1 MQLATTSNFGSNSD
15 TNTDIYFTGNPH
27 ITLYKK
33 VYRRHTHFAVES
45 IEHIYDDRATT
56 NTNTRQY
63 SIILSKSGDLI
74 NQMFF
79 EIELPI
85 IASDNVS
92 WVYGIGNA
100 YIKKINLSIGGQVI
114 DTLYGD
120 WMNIWGELTTDN
132 GHRETYDEMVGNYSN
147 LSIGDDTG
155 QGQRAGL
162 PANVEQRL
170 FVPLPFWFCRN
181 VGQSLP
187 LIALQNAEI
196 KLDFEFRPFNE
207 LYVVT
212 NGTPTVTEK
221 KINAHLWIDYI
232 FLDNDERRR
241 FSQVAH
247 EYLIE
252 QLQWNGGYNVNS
264 TNLTRPVEMQ
274 FNHPIKEIIWANISN
289 THNTVSSVVDSC
301 GNSWFNYAKSDNNYG
316 VYEDDTF
323 VSGRIV
329 LNGQDKLTPRNA
341 SYFRKVQNYE
351 AHTNI
356 PRTPSYN
363 YTTNGGTSN
372 TLHNINGGQYI
383 YTYSFALDPEE
394 HQPTGTCNFSKL
406 DTTYLNLTYDSGDVT
421 GGKSYTLNIYV
432 VNYNILRIQ
441 GGQGGIAYSN

>member
-1 MQLATTSNFGSNSD
+1 MTGGLMQVVSNTGSG
-15 TNTDIYFTGNPH
+15 DIYLTGNPH

-45 IEHIYDDRATT
+45 IEQIYDDRAGTQIT
-56 NTNTRQY
+56 TNTRQY
-63 SIILSKSGDLI
+63 SVIISKSGDLI

-79 EIELPI
+79 EIELPQLTT
-85 IASDNVS
+85 NVS

-100 YIKKINLSIGGQVI
+100 YIKKISLSIGGQVI
-114 DTLYGD
+114 DTLYSD
-120 WMNIWGELTTDN
+120 WMNIWGELTTPD
-132 GHRETYDEMVGNYSN
+132 GHRETYDEMVGNYSD
-147 LSIGDDTG
+147 LSIADNTG

-162 PANVEQRL
+162 PANAAQRV

-207 LYVVT
+207 LYVIT
-212 NGTPTVTEK
+212 SGTPTVTEK
-221 KINAHLWIDYI
+221 KINARLWIDYI

-252 QLQWNGGYNVNS
+252 QVQWNGGYNVS
-264 TNLTRPVEMQ
+264 SGNLTRPVEMQ
-274 FNHPIKEIIWANISN
+274 FNHPVKEIIWANISN
-289 THNTVSSVVDSC
+289 THNTVSSDATSY
-301 GNSWFNYAKSDNNYG
+301 GNSWFNYAKENNNYTDG
-316 VYEDDTF
+316 GYGNDTF
-323 VSGRIV
+323 LTGRIV
-329 LNGQDKLTPRNA
+329 LNGQDKITPRDA

-356 PRTPSYN
+356 PRTPTYN
-363 YTTNGGTSN
+363 FTTSN
-372 TLHNINGGQYI
+372 STIHNPNGAQYI
-383 YTYSFALDPEE
+383 YTYSFGLSPEE
-394 HQPTGTCNFSKL
+394 HQPTGSCNFSKL
-406 DTTYLNLTYDSGDVT
+406 DTTYLNLTYNSADVT

-432 VNYNILRIQ
+432 TNYNILRIQ

>member
-1 MQLATTSNFGSNSD
+1 MTGGLMQVVSNRGSS
-15 TNTDIYFTGNPH
+15 DIYLTGNPH
-27 ITLYKK
+27 ITLFKK

-45 IEHIYDDRATT
+45 IEVIYDDTA
-56 NTNTRQY
+56 NISTNTRTF
-63 SIILSKSGDLI
+63 SVIIPKSGDLI
-74 NQMFF
+74 NQILF

-85 IASDNVS
+85 IASNNVS

-100 YIKKINLSIGGQVI
+100 YIKKINISIGGQVI

-120 WMNIWGELTTDN
+120 WMNIWGELTTSE

-147 LSIGDDTG
+147 LTVANRTG

-162 PANVEQRL
+162 PANVVQRVY
-170 FVPLPFWFCRN
+170 VPLPFWFCRN
-181 VGQSLP
+181 IGQSIP

-207 LYVVT
+207 LYIFT
-212 NGTPTVTEK
+212 NAGGSDPEVTEA
-221 KINAHLWIDYI
+221 KINARLWIDYI

-264 TNLTRPVEMQ
+264 TNLSRPVEMQ
-274 FNHPIKEIIWANISN
+274 FNHPVKEIIWTNISN
-289 THNTVSSVVDSC
+289 THNTVSSSNTSG
-301 GNSWFNYAKSDNNYG
+301 GNSWFNYSKTTLNYNNY
-316 VYEDDTF
+316 DNDTF
-323 VSGRIV
+323 TSGRIV

-356 PRTPSYN
+356 PRTPTFNYN
-363 YTTNGGTSN
+363 TTNAT
-372 TLHNINGGQYI
+372 THNINGAQYI
-383 YTYSFALDPEE
+383 YTYSFALSPEE
-394 HQPTGTCNFSKL
+394 HQPSGTCNFSKL
-406 DTTYLNLTYDSGDVT
+406 DTTYLNLTYDSNDVT
-421 GGKSYTLNIYV
+421 GGKSYILNIYA
-432 VNYNILRIQ
+432 VNYNIFRIQ